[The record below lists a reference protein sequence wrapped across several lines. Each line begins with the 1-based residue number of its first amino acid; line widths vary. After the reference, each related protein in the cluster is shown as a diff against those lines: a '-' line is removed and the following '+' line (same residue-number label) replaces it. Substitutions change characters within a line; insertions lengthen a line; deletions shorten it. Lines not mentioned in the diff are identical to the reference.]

1 MFHRFERCRP
11 KPQGVRLGVRAITS
25 PRREVAAFQVSQA
38 AKKGKTQ
45 METHSAQFLHGR
57 QGIKDRSRPQFH
69 WLIRIF
75 AAIARAASAVQAE
88 LRARRDAAE
97 LASLDEHM
105 LRDIGV
111 RRSEIHSLVR
121 RSIASPRRCASFALQ
136 SERCRLLRGHRCSNQ
151 SRRTGKRGVDAG
163 I

>member
-1 MFHRFERCRP
+1 
-11 KPQGVRLGVRAITS
+11 
-25 PRREVAAFQVSQA
+25 
-38 AKKGKTQ
+38 
-45 METHSAQFLHGR
+45 METHSAQFLHGT
-57 QGIKDRSRPQFH
+57 QGIKDRTRPQFH
-69 WLIRIF
+69 WLIRKF
-75 AAIARAASAVQAE
+75 AAIARAASADQAE

-121 RSIASPRRCASFALQ
+121 RSIASPGRCASFALQ
-136 SERCRLLRGHRCSNQ
+136 SERYRLLRGHRCSNR
-151 SRRTGKRGVDAG
+151 SGRTGKRGVDAG